1 MNDRDVDKLLEQ
13 ALSGDRAHEVL
24 RQRVLRDS
32 TAALRAGRARRLR
45 WRAPSLSAAAV
56 LVAAASFLAGRVSTP
71 RATHEPAAVVTKTT
85 DDALTVNVPG
95 ELVAWLEAAR
105 FFKQLG
111 MEQRVALAYE
121 RAGRLLPQDVP
132 LAGSTAGGGNV
143 YAVARSVIPSG
154 VKRSRGIWPSVCQ
167 VPRSQ
172 PDFSA
177 TARLRRASGR
187 NDMRPDGTGSDS
199 GAPARITTSIL
210 AHSFGD

>member
-13 ALSGDRAHEVL
+13 ALSSDRAHEVL

-32 TAALRAGRARRLR
+32 TAALHAGRVRRLR

-56 LVAAASFLAGRVSTP
+56 LIAAVSFLAGRASTP
-71 RATHEPAAVVTKTT
+71 RAAHEPATVVTKTT
-85 DDALTVNVPG
+85 DDALTVNVPS

-132 LAGSTAGGGNV
+132 LAGSTAGGGNA
-143 YAVARSVIPSG
+143 YAVACSPIPSG
-154 VKRSRGIWPSVCQ
+154 AKRSRGIWPSTCQ
-167 VPRSQ
+167 APRSQ

-187 NDMRPDGTGSDS
+187 NDREPEETGGDFTS
-199 GAPARITTSIL
+199 PVRMTTAIL